1 MTDLY
6 APNHTLYVRNID
18 ESIKLNDLKEE
29 FTKLFSK
36 HGKVLDI
43 HARKAMKMRGQ
54 CFVVFET
61 LDSAIQ
67 AKQELNSFVFHEKPL
82 DVQFAREKSDLVLK
96 KFDKYDPEVVKK
108 RRRIRENKRQGISV
122 TIPKTTTMDISQQ
135 VNESLGTTNVPQ
147 QTQQIQQPEIEIQPQ
162 TTQNIQ
168 EKKKES
174 LPTKPNRFLFVE
186 NLPKEAQKVMLD
198 LIFGQFEGFKEVRTV
213 PNNHSIAFVEY
224 DNESNSTTAM
234 NLLQG
239 FDIKNEKI
247 KITYLK
253 V

>member
-1 MTDLY
+1 MTDLN

-18 ESIKLNDLKEE
+18 ESIKLNELKEE

-36 HGKVLDI
+36 HGNVLDI

-54 CFVVFET
+54 CFVIFET

-67 AKQELNSFVFHEKPL
+67 AKQELNSFVFHEKAL
-82 DVQFAREKSDLVLK
+82 DIQFAREKSDLVVK
-96 KFDKYDPEVVKK
+96 KFDKYDQEVVKK

-122 TIPKTTTMDISQQ
+122 TVPKTTTMEINQQ
-135 VNESLGTTNVPQ
+135 VQENPETTNVTE
-147 QTQQIQQPEIEIQPQ
+147 QTQQIQQPQIEIMPQ

-168 EKKKES
+168 EKKKEI

-186 NLPKEAQKVMLD
+186 NLPQEAQKVMLD

-213 PNNHSIAFVEY
+213 PNKHSIAFVEY
-224 DNESNSTTAM
+224 DNETNSTTAM

-239 FDIKNEKI
+239 FEIKSEKI
-247 KITYLK
+247 KISYLK